1 MKTINSYEAAVPA
14 PSADV
19 VARIKYLI
27 DSSRHTQAAFANLVG
42 VDPANLSR
50 ILSGKMKASDSFLNR
65 LVVNLG
71 VSKEWLSTGYGIP
84 YPREASPGVPAPAPS
99 RPAGAPVYNIDVTA
113 GCIPL
118 ARMFT
123 DERIIGWLDLPNL
136 DPNYPVVQVTGD
148 SMIPRIQPGS
158 LISIRPVSLRSPLAW
173 GQIYVVV
180 LEDYRLV
187 KFVRRHP
194 DSNKVILHSANSE
207 YDDMEINRDDIQG
220 LYLVEAIMSC
230 DLVG

>member
-1 MKTINSYEAAVPA
+1 MNNNNYPEAPVPE

-27 DSSRHTQAAFANLVG
+27 DSSRHTQASFANLVG

-50 ILSGKMKASDSFLNR
+50 ILSRKMKAGESFLNR

-84 YPREASPGVPAPAPS
+84 YPREASSGTPAHQNP

-118 ARMFT
+118 SRMFT
-123 DERIIGWLDLPNL
+123 DERIIGWLNLPNL
-136 DPNYPVVQVTGD
+136 DPQYPVVQVTGD

-158 LISIRPVSLRSPLAW
+158 FISIRPVSISSPLAW

-194 DSNKVILHSANSE
+194 DSDKVILHSANAE
-207 YDDMEINRDDIQG
+207 YDDMEIDRKDIQG

-230 DLVG
+230 DVVG